1 MRKKFIVIFRAL
13 SNFPN
18 NELENLLNSTKYN
31 IITLPILKIEN
42 IYTKPINT
50 IKAQAVLVTSSNG
63 LYNLSKLSSDRSI
76 KVFTVGSISKK
87 LAKKLGFKNVIDCGG
102 DSVKMFDVVVKNTT
116 KDCGQLLYVGAENIS
131 VNLPK
136 MLTKI
141 GYEVKRYVVY
151 KTKELEMIDSKFI
164 NLIKLKKVKWIVL
177 LSKKGAL
184 NFNRLIGKYLSLDY
198 LSDVKFACLSSNIAD
213 ELSNNINY
221 KFFPRKPSLNDL
233 KYVILNNE

>member
-1 MRKKFIVIFRAL
+1 MCKKFIVIFRAL

-18 NELENLLNSTKYN
+18 NELEKLLNRTKYS

-50 IKAQAVLVTSSNG
+50 LKAQAILVTSANG
-63 LYNLSKLSSDRSI
+63 LYNLSKLSRDRSI
-76 KVFTVGSISKK
+76 KIFTVGSVSKK
-87 LAKKLGFKNVIDCGG
+87 LAKELGFKNVIDCDG

-116 KDCGQLLYVGAENIS
+116 KECGKLLYVGAESIS
-131 VNLPK
+131 VNLPE

-164 NLIKLKKVKWIVL
+164 SLIKLKKVKWIVL

-184 NFNRLIGKYLSLDY
+184 NFNRLIGKCLSLDY
-198 LSDVKFACLSSNIAD
+198 FSDVKFACLSSNIAD
-213 ELSNNINY
+213 ELSDNIHS
-221 KFFPRKPSLNDL
+221 KFFPQKPSLNDL